1 MDDVSAATWLADL
14 IRYLR
19 ENDFGTLFDELALL
33 PDQHGALR
41 RRGALNA
48 IWASTRN

>member
-1 MDDVSAATWLADL
+1 MCPLRTWLADL

-41 RRGALNA
+41 RRGALKRDMG
-48 IWASTRN
+48 IDEE